1 MVAEICFLL
10 ARSGFD
16 PALTLQFNERGVVAL
31 PFALQEQIGA
41 VSSLFRRSENVPA
54 SLAVAALIR
63 LSERTAAPLL
73 PTTDTDVQIDNR
85 HRRQTNPLLSP

>member
-1 MVAEICFLL
+1 MAETCFLL

-16 PALTLQFNERGVVAL
+16 PALALQFIERGVVAL
-31 PFALQEQIGA
+31 PFALQED
-41 VSSLFRRSENVPA
+41 RRRQQPVPA
-54 SLAVAALIR
+54 LRKRAGLLAVAALIR

-85 HRRQTNPLLSP
+85 HRR